1 MKDATVSSV
10 SPHISAREAPQKP
23 PDVSVP
29 GPPWLTGAA
38 GGRRR
43 AAAGGADGTESR
55 AVAARSHSCCD
66 TFIQGS
72 VIPAAYYTVK

>member
-1 MKDATVSSV
+1 MSSV
-10 SPHISAREAPQKP
+10 SPHISAREALRKP

-43 AAAGGADGTESR
+43 AAAAGGADGSESR

-66 TFIQGS
+66 TLIRGS
-72 VIPAAYYTVK
+72 FMSAAYYTVK